1 MINRH
6 KQVGMWSSYV
16 CTVPPYA
23 CGYACVLLFVWMG
36 KTAGWM
42 VYWVVLRVANRT
54 NTRSHVS
61 MSLYL

>member
-16 CTVPPYA
+16 CTVPPYV
-23 CGYACVLLFVWMG
+23 CGYAFVLLFVWMG

-42 VYWVVLRVANRT
+42 VYWGRVTSREQNKHT
-54 NTRSHVS
+54 FPVS